1 MGQGVLFKDNTG
13 PVHIETDRRVA
24 RSSVLGKL
32 IEIIATAEPVSVNL
46 SREPAEIEK
55 KIQFNDLTTHRWIIQ
70 QYVEN
75 ALLVDSSVTQL
86 NRMVNSG
93 STKLKRQMKLFY
105 WQALTQFGI
114 SKFPDDLQKL
124 QTHSN
129 NVVAKVLTLTG
140 DFVRSSSDLQSG
152 YFDEDIEFGVVL
164 ITSYSIIECIVL
176 ENPNDHN

>member
-1 MGQGVLFKDNTG
+1 MGQGVLFRDNNG

-32 IEIIATAEPVSVNL
+32 IEIIATAEPALVDL
-46 SREPAEIEK
+46 TREPAEIEK

-86 NRMVNSG
+86 NKMLNSG

-105 WQALTQFGI
+105 WQALAQFGI
-114 SKFPDDLQKL
+114 SNFPDDLQKL
-124 QTHSN
+124 KTHSDN
-129 NVVAKVLTLTG
+129 IVAKVLTFTG